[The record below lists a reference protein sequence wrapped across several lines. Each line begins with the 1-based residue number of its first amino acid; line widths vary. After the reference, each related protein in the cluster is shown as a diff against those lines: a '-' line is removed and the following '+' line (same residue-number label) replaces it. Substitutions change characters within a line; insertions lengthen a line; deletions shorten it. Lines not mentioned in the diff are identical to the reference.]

1 MESDFYFLSKYICLL
16 VCGEK
21 GETETDTDTDTET
34 ERQRERLFDVTTEF
48 CVCLRTL
55 TALHSAT
62 KIPNSR
68 LAQALIIAHTM
79 ILLFIRVTVKIIIII
94 EFGVYKS
101 NILNYTC
108 KGTCN
113 KLLYLNKSRN
123 QVLLNV
129 FIRSK

>member
-1 MESDFYFLSKYICLL
+1 MS
-16 VCGEK
+16 VCVERK
-21 GETETDTDTDTET
+21 ERQRQIQIQ
-34 ERQRERLFDVTTEF
+34 RQRERLFDVTIEF
-48 CVCLRTL
+48 CVYLRSL
-55 TALHSAT
+55 TAQHSAT

-68 LAQALIIAHTM
+68 LAQALIVAHTI
-79 ILLFIRVTVKIIIII
+79 ILLFIRVTVKIIIIL

-113 KLLYLNKSRN
+113 RLLYLNKSRN

-129 FIRSK
+129 FIKSK